1 MGRFRKSERGLNAE
15 SLYGDLGNCTV
26 SSRGCAEESNLVKKV
41 FLGLVLLTL
50 ILMKTMVMVMLMMLM
65 IIMLVML
72 LIMDK

>member
-1 MGRFRKSERGLNAE
+1 MGRFRKTEHGLNTE

-26 SSRGCAEESNLVKKV
+26 CSRRGAEESNLVKKV

-50 ILMKTMVMVMLMMLM
+50 ILMKTMMMVMLMMLM

-72 LIMDK
+72 LVMDK